1 MISEGTLQEI
11 QLLKERN
18 ELCMFIYMAVKI
30 YSFYNK
36 NEKKGNVLRVIIQ
49 IKNQGTNKKTEE

>member
-18 ELCMFIYMAVKI
+18 ELYMFIYMAVKI

-49 IKNQGTNKKTEE
+49 IKNQGTNKKTE